1 MKPVSRAFVSLAA
14 LVALAAC
21 STATP
26 LELAIPRH
34 EPSHVLFFRTA
45 DRLKGLE
52 LATGKIV
59 FGASNAVVDPGWTR
73 VFSATDAGKGV
84 LTTLEAR
91 SGARL
96 SRTDVPASVLPSVV
110 SGSGKLVAFTEPR
123 SQDATPWLP
132 DGRKRTKLVIV
143 DPNGVTR
150 PRTLRLAGNLEPE
163 AFSTDDQRLFM
174 IEYMPATAPS
184 HYSVR
189 RVNLETGKVS
199 PIRRRNLKAPNFM
212 RGTGRM
218 QVLAPNGQQLYTLY
232 TQQGP
237 NYAHRRT
244 PEHEKGNTVHAFV
257 HVLNLEH
264 AWAHCVDLP
273 APFGTGLATASALA
287 QSPDGSRLY
296 VTDWSKGAI
305 ATIDPVGLKVQ
316 SVGHVDL
323 GSADN
328 ETFAAAGGDGSLY
341 VAGSSTVVV
350 VHASTLRA
358 TARWRMRSEVSGLA
372 LSRDGTRLYVGQK
385 GSVLTLDAASGK
397 KLGSMKAGGLQ
408 SIEHLS

>member
-1 MKPVSRAFVSLAA
+1 MKPAVRVFVSLAA

-26 LELAIPRH
+26 LELAVAPR
-34 EPSHVLFFRTA
+34 EPSHFLFYRTA
-45 DRLKGLE
+45 HRLKALE
-52 LATGKIV
+52 LATGRTV
-59 FGASNAVVDPGWTR
+59 FGASNAVVDPSWSR
-73 VFSATDAGKGV
+73 VFAASGEEKGV
-84 LTTLEAR
+84 LTTLNAR

-96 SRTDVPASVLPSVV
+96 SRTGVPAFVRPSVV

-123 SQDATPWLP
+123 SEGATPWLP
-132 DGRKRTKLVIV
+132 DGRRHTNLVIV
-143 DPNGVTR
+143 DPNGEAR
-150 PRTLRLAGNLEPE
+150 PRTLRLDGNLEPE
-163 AFSTDDQRLFM
+163 AFSTDDERLFV
-174 IEYMPATAPS
+174 IEYLPAMAPS

-199 PIRRRNLKAPNFM
+199 PIKRRNLKAPDFM

-237 NYAHRRT
+237 NYAHGSV
-244 PEHEKGNTVHAFV
+244 PEHEDEGAVHAFV
-257 HVLNLEH
+257 HVLNLAH

-287 QSPDGSRLY
+287 QAPDGSRLY
-296 VTDWSKGAI
+296 VTDWSNGTI
-305 ATIDPVGLKVQ
+305 AVVDPLGLKVM

-328 ETFAAAGGDGSLY
+328 ETFAVAGGDDRLY
-341 VAGSSTVVV
+341 VAGGSTVVAV
-350 VHASTLRA
+350 AAPTLTA

-372 LSRDGTRLYVGQK
+372 VSRDGTRLYVGQK

-408 SIEHLS
+408 SIEHVS